1 MFLLMSCL
9 LGSNVLWNINLYSNC
24 ICSHS
29 RSTTQNSSIWSV
41 NSESCVIYYYF
52 IWFDFLFLLKAVC
65 LFGFIIFF
73 CSFWLFVRI
82 DIPRYAPGKGNHN
95 SVDVILMR
103 VFLCSQLSGD
113 VLQRM
118 RETGPSSSSSSSSSS
133 SPKAE
138 SAKPEPG
145 TTASAPVFNNAHL
158 YLIFDCYAD
167 ISGPSRTSAAE
178 TQEELRRRLVC
189 YISLSVFLK
198 TFSYILTTA
207 TLLKIFFNF
216 VISCVFVFFNSFSF
230 N

>member
-41 NSESCVIYYYF
+41 NSESCV
-52 IWFDFLFLLKAVC
+52 L
-65 LFGFIIFF
+65 FIIILFDLIFYFFWKLYVYLVLLFF
-73 CSFWLFVRI
+73 CCFWSFVRI
-82 DIPRYAPGKGNHN
+82 YILKYAPGKGNHN

-103 VFLCSQLSGD
+103 VYLCSQLSGD

-118 RETGPSSSSSSSSSS
+118 RETGPSSSSSSSSS

-145 TTASAPVFNNAHL
+145 TTASAPVFNNARL
-158 YLIFDCYAD
+158 YLIFDCVML
-167 ISGPSRTSAAE
+167 IFQGLPEHLLQRH
-178 TQEELRRRLVC
+178 RR
-189 YISLSVFLK
+189 SSEDG
-198 TFSYILTTA
+198 
-207 TLLKIFFNF
+207 
-216 VISCVFVFFNSFSF
+216 
-230 N
+230 